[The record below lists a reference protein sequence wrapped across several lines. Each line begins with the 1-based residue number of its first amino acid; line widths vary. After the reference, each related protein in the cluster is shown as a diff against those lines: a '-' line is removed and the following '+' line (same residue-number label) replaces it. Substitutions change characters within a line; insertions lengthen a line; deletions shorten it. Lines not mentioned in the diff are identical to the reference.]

1 MSAAGPAWSV
11 GEKIEGRRLPPI
23 TRLQLIKYA
32 GASGDYNPIH
42 LVDEDA
48 KRAGLPGVIA
58 HGMLTAAMLASPFS
72 PYLEHGYIREMRVRF
87 SKPVYVGDELHIG
100 GRVSGAEVLQ
110 TGNLYTFEVRAER
123 GEETVASGTVGFL
136 VYRAENDRG

>member
-1 MSAAGPAWSV
+1 MSVAAPGWSV
-11 GEKIEGRRLPPI
+11 GEELEGRRLPPI

-42 LVDEDA
+42 LLDEDA

-72 PYLEHGYIREMRVRF
+72 PYLEHGYLKEMRVRF
-87 SKPVYVGDELHIG
+87 SKPVYVGDELRIA
-100 GRVSGAEVLQ
+100 GRASGAEVLQ
-110 TGNLYTFEVRAER
+110 EGKLYTFEVRAER
-123 GEETVASGTVGFL
+123 EEETVASGTVSFL
-136 VYRAENDRG
+136 VYRGEND